1 MERLRKTGGEIH
13 SVKNL
18 PIYAGFAVFLTL
30 AAGVITSGGDVA
42 FGLIVALI
50 LAVIVY
56 TAVSILVNESGR
68 GE

>member
-1 MERLRKTGGEIH
+1 M
-13 SVKNL
+13 KNL

-56 TAVSILVNESGR
+56 AAISILINESGR